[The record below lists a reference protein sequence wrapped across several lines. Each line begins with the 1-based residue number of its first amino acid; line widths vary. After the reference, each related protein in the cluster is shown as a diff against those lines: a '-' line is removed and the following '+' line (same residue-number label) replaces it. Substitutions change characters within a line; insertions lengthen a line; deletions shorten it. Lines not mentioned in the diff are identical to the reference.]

1 MQCTSCAGISSVLT
15 YFRLLWLHASH
26 RAFCR
31 ILPVFQPLPF
41 LTSADATVE
50 GLTKS
55 GVEVKVFRV
64 PELLPEEVLEKM
76 GAKGLPHN
84 EGIPLVDRETVHEAD
99 GFLWGF
105 PTRFGMMVRPHH
117 P

>member
-1 MQCTSCAGISSVLT
+1 MFS
-15 YFRLLWLHASH
+15 
-26 RAFCR
+26 R
-31 ILPVFQPLPF
+31 ILPVAELLPISICI
-41 LTSADATVE
+41 SADATVE

-99 GFLWGF
+99 GFIWGF
-105 PTRFGMMVRPHH
+105 PTRFGMMVCRRGPYLVLLCCVHRLVAAGLSCSLCG
-117 P
+117 